1 MQLKTIFRNI
11 LITNRFWHTKLRE
24 SVINPKKPQIQEV
37 LVQYWQELE
46 FFKSM
51 E

>member
-24 SVINPKKPQIQEV
+24 NVINAKKPQIQEV

-46 FFKSM
+46 SFKSM